1 MQTVT
6 TTATAPTL
14 IPLNQLHRSDLNV
27 RKTGGTDVAELA
39 ANIRASQRV
48 IQNLVVVPEKRGK
61 KEGYGVVAGGRRL
74 AALASLAKDKAI
86 PTDWPIPCQIVTR
99 EEAVEL
105 SMAENI
111 HREDMHPADEFDAWA
126 KLVDAGTDV
135 EEIAARHGTSPEV
148 VRRRLALSRVS
159 PKVMKLYR
167 SGDLRLEQ
175 VMAFTL
181 TSDHRAQDAL
191 LKGRSYY
198 PSAHEIRRALTSEA
212 VPETDERARYVGEK
226 AYVAAGG
233 TVTRD
238 MFDERNGAYFNDAAL
253 LTRLAAEKL
262 EKVAEKLR
270 RDAPWVDVYAEELDY
285 QIRGNYADIPT
296 VRQEPNAATAKKLA
310 ALQAKLDKATDELRI
325 LEDMP
330 PSNDED
336 ADDEA
341 AWMAASEKVDAI
353 EAEISAIEDTLR
365 VPHPEGAQLAG
376 VVVGLSS
383 DGKVKKLLN
392 VIRAADKAK
401 LRKAS
406 AGTSASSEAGQEAG
420 DADKDDPQSVRTDL
434 STYLTAV
441 TQEALAENVPIALR
455 ALAYQLALRWIGES
469 YNNHGVTISAED
481 HANLPVSATLEGSAV
496 EQQGKRRHE
505 AWQDTLPR
513 DAEALWQWCLAAD
526 DNTILSL
533 LAYST
538 ARSLAGTQ
546 FHAGA
551 QKMAPLVAALGVKLT
566 DHWQPQ
572 AGYFAR
578 IKKATTLRVL
588 AENGHADPALSK
600 MKRGLLSEKAADLL
614 AGSGWLPPTLTL

>member
-1 MQTVT
+1 MQTTT

-39 ANIRASQRV
+39 ANIRASKRL

-61 KEGYGVVAGGRRL
+61 KDGYGVVAGGRRL
-74 AALASLAKDKAI
+74 AALTSLAKEKAI
-86 PTDWPIPCQIVTR
+86 PTDWPIPCQIVSP

-105 SMAENI
+105 SLSENI
-111 HREDMHPADEFDAWA
+111 HRENMHPADQFEAWA
-126 KLVDAGTDV
+126 KLVDEGTDV
-135 EEIAARHGTSPEV
+135 EEIAARHGTTAEV
-148 VRRRLALSRVS
+148 VRKRLTLSRVS

-167 SGDLRLEQ
+167 EGALQLEQ

-181 TSDHRAQDAL
+181 TTDHRAQDAL

-198 PSAHEIRRALTSEA
+198 PSSHEIRRALTSEA
-212 VPETDERARYVGEK
+212 IPETDERARYIGEK

-238 MFDERNGAYFNDAAL
+238 MFDERNRAYFNDAAL
-253 LTRLAAEKL
+253 LTRLVAEKL
-262 EKVAEKLR
+262 EKTAEKLR
-270 RDAPWVDVYAEELDY
+270 AEAPWVDVYAEELDY

-296 VRQEPNAATAKKLA
+296 VRQEPNAATAKKLT
-310 ALQAKLDKATDELRI
+310 ALQAKLDKANEALRA
-325 LEDMP
+325 LEDAP
-330 PSNDED
+330 ASDDEE
-336 ADDEA
+336 ADEA
-341 AWMAASEKVDAI
+341 AWMEASEKSEAI
-353 EAEISAIEDTLR
+353 EAEIEAIEDTLR

-376 VVVGLSS
+376 IVLGLSS
-383 DGKVKKLLN
+383 DGKVKKLVN

-401 LRKAS
+401 LRKATT
-406 AGTSASSEAGQEAG
+406 ATGTSGEVGQDDAS
-420 DADKDDPQSVRTDL
+420 ADNDDPQSVRTDL

-441 TQEALAENVPIALR
+441 TQEALAENIPVALR

-469 YNNHGVTISAED
+469 YNNHGVAVSAED
-481 HANLPVSATLEGSAV
+481 HAGLPVSATLDGSAI
-496 EQQGKRRHE
+496 EQQRKQRHE

-526 DNTILSL
+526 DHTIYSL

-588 AENGHADPALSK
+588 AENGHTDPALAK
-600 MKRGLLSEKAADLL
+600 MKRGPLSEKAADLL
-614 AGSGWLPPTLTL
+614 AGTGWLPPTLTL

>member
-1 MQTVT
+1 MQTVK

-14 IPLNQLHRSDLNV
+14 IPLNQLHRSDFNV
-27 RKTGGTDVAELA
+27 RKTGGADVSELA
-39 ANIRASQRV
+39 ANIRASQRL
-48 IQNLVVVPEKRGK
+48 IQNLVVVAEKRGK

-74 AALASLAKDKAI
+74 AALAALAKEKAI

-111 HREDMHPADEFDAWA
+111 HRENMHPADEFDAWA

-148 VRRRLALSRVS
+148 VRKRLTLARVS
-159 PKVMKLYR
+159 PQVMKLYR
-167 SGDLRLEQ
+167 SGDLKLEQ

-181 TSDHRAQDAL
+181 STDHRAQDAL

-198 PSAHEIRRALTSEA
+198 PSAYEIRRALTGEA
-212 VPETDERARYVGEK
+212 IPDTDERARYVGEK

-233 TVTRD
+233 SITRD
-238 MFDERNGAYFNDAAL
+238 MFDDRSRAYFNDTAL
-253 LTRLAAEKL
+253 LTRLVAEKL
-262 EKVAEKLR
+262 EKTAEKLR
-270 RDAPWVDVYAEELDY
+270 AEAPWVDVYAEELDY
-285 QIRGNYADIPT
+285 RIRGNYADIPT
-296 VRQEPNAATAKKLA
+296 VRQEPDAATGKTLATLQTKLDRANAA
-310 ALQAKLDKATDELRI
+310 LRA
-325 LEDMP
+325 LEDAP
-330 PSNDED
+330 LSDDED
-336 ADDEA
+336 ADDA
-341 AWMAASEKVDAI
+341 AWSKASEKAEAI
-353 EAEISAIEDTLR
+353 EAEIEAIEDTLR
-365 VPHPEGAQLAG
+365 VPHPDSAQLAG
-376 VVVGLSS
+376 IVLGLTG

-401 LRKAS
+401 LRKVS
-406 AGTSASSEAGQEAG
+406 AGTGASSEDGQEVE
-420 DADKDDPQSVRTDL
+420 DADKGDPQSVRTDL

-441 TQEALAENVPIALR
+441 TQEALAENIPVALR

-481 HANLPVSATLEGSAV
+481 HANLPVSATLEGSTI
-496 EQQGKRRHE
+496 EQQSKQRHE
-505 AWQDTLPR
+505 AWQDTLPG
-513 DAEALWQWCLAAD
+513 DAEALWQWCLSAD
-526 DNTILSL
+526 DHTILSL

-566 DHWQPQ
+566 DHWRPN

-588 AENGHADPALSK
+588 AENGYADPAMSK
-600 MKRGLLSEKAADLL
+600 MKRGPLSEKAASLL
-614 AGSGWLPPTLTL
+614 AGTGWLPPTLTL